1 MIAEIPRNRV
11 KRVVWRAGIRPRL
24 RARELWLLLA
34 VAGTL
39 GVGWVGMASTRAG
52 ELSVGRPWPLLVY
65 LGALLAIH
73 VLFTIAGR
81 RMDQVLLP
89 VVGLLGG
96 LSLLLMA
103 RLPQR
108 LATRELGPWELGL
121 MDLQL
126 AWLLLG
132 LGVLAAT
139 AILLRRDG
147 WLRDYKYTWAMLGI
161 ALLVLVFLLGD
172 EVNGARLSITIGPL
186 SGQPSELL
194 KVVLVVFLAAYLAD
208 NRVLLAAHS
217 TRLGPLRLPPLP
229 YLLPMLAMLGLAIAV
244 VIVQRD
250 LGAALLFFGVFLAM
264 LYVATRRTAYV
275 VVGLGM
281 AVAAAIV
288 LYRLFP
294 HVRLRVDVWLDPAAD
309 PLGSGYQV
317 LRALYAFGRGGI
329 VGTGLG
335 AGLPTVDGSLA
346 IPALHTDFAFAALG
360 EELGL
365 AGAVAICALFLVIAG
380 RGLRIAALARDEFG
394 ALLAAGLTLVIV
406 LQAALIIGGNL
417 KLVPL
422 TGITLPFVSYG
433 GSSLLANGLVIGL
446 LLAFSDTSTTRVAMP
461 ARLLRRPR
469 RSAET
474 EAPAASGVE
483 ETLAAAD
490 PLDAAPAPEA
500 GDDAR

>member
-1 MIAEIPRNRV
+1 
-11 KRVVWRAGIRPRL
+11 
-24 RARELWLLLA
+24 
-34 VAGTL
+34 
-39 GVGWVGMASTRAG
+39 
-52 ELSVGRPWPLLVY
+52 
-65 LGALLAIH
+65 
-73 VLFTIAGR
+73 
-81 RMDQVLLP
+81 
-89 VVGLLGG
+89 
-96 LSLLLMA
+96 
-103 RLPQR
+103 
-108 LATRELGPWELGL
+108 
-121 MDLQL
+121 
-126 AWLLLG
+126 
-132 LGVLAAT
+132 
-139 AILLRRDG
+139 
-147 WLRDYKYTWAMLGI
+147 
-161 ALLVLVFLLGD
+161 
-172 EVNGARLSITIGPL
+172 
-186 SGQPSELL
+186 
-194 KVVLVVFLAAYLAD
+194 
-208 NRVLLAAHS
+208 
-217 TRLGPLRLPPLP
+217 
-229 YLLPMLAMLGLAIAV
+229 
-244 VIVQRD
+244 
-250 LGAALLFFGVFLAM
+250 
-264 LYVATRRTAYV
+264 
-275 VVGLGM
+275 M

>member
-1 MIAEIPRNRV
+1 
-11 KRVVWRAGIRPRL
+11 
-24 RARELWLLLA
+24 
-34 VAGTL
+34 
-39 GVGWVGMASTRAG
+39 
-52 ELSVGRPWPLLVY
+52 
-65 LGALLAIH
+65 
-73 VLFTIAGR
+73 
-81 RMDQVLLP
+81 
-89 VVGLLGG
+89 
-96 LSLLLMA
+96 
-103 RLPQR
+103 
-108 LATRELGPWELGL
+108 
-121 MDLQL
+121 
-126 AWLLLG
+126 
-132 LGVLAAT
+132 
-139 AILLRRDG
+139 
-147 WLRDYKYTWAMLGI
+147 
-161 ALLVLVFLLGD
+161 
-172 EVNGARLSITIGPL
+172 
-186 SGQPSELL
+186 
-194 KVVLVVFLAAYLAD
+194 
-208 NRVLLAAHS
+208 
-217 TRLGPLRLPPLP
+217 
-229 YLLPMLAMLGLAIAV
+229 
-244 VIVQRD
+244 
-250 LGAALLFFGVFLAM
+250 M

-281 AVAAAIV
+281 AAVAAFA

-294 HVRLRVDVWLDPAAD
+294 HVRLRLDVWLDPAAD

-474 EAPAASGVE
+474 VAPAAE
-483 ETLAAAD
+483 ED
-490 PLDAAPAPEA
+490 GP
-500 GDDAR
+500 